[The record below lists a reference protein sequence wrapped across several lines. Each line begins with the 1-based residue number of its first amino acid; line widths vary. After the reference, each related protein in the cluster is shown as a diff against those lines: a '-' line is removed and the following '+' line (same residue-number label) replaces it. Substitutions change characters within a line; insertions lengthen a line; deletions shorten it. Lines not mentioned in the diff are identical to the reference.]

1 MKYLSLLLLLM
12 LPSPIWAEDRFWILW
27 ERFRHVGQDCPNGPG
42 CIVKREFASRPLTP
56 EYPANIYRMFGV
68 MNPRSSALPVEAEHP
83 DAPAVC
89 TTQQTQLAVG
99 FDPLELPRSLKIEAL
114 RGIEAIHVDLTNLK
128 SPPGFSNSFGSEIH
142 RDFVA
147 MLTKAGIHVV
157 DKDTIATVPGHPTM
171 SLFFSMRDPDG
182 HCLYEYSVFASLS
195 QEVMLARDIRIK
207 ITAGVWSF
215 STGSTA
221 KDHRGDERSAIL
233 RVAEAFIR
241 DHRQVNP
248 R

>member
-1 MKYLSLLLLLM
+1 MKHLCLLLLLT
-12 LPSPIWAEDRFWILW
+12 LPGTVWAEDRFWILW
-27 ERFRHVGQDCPNGPG
+27 ERFRHVGQDCPNGAG

-68 MNPRSSALPVEAEHP
+68 MDPGIGALPDQASHP

-89 TTQQTQLAVG
+89 SPQQTQLAVG
-99 FDPLELPRSLKIEAL
+99 FDPLELPQSLKIEAL
-114 RGIEAIHVDLTNLK
+114 RGIKAIHVDLNNLK
-128 SPPGFSNSFGSEIH
+128 SPPGFSSSFGPDLH
-142 RDFVA
+142 REFVA
-147 MLTKAGIHVV
+147 ILAKAGINVV
-157 DKDTIATVPGHPTM
+157 DKDTLANVPGQPAL

-182 HCLYEYSVFASLS
+182 SCLYEYSVFASLS
-195 QEVMLARDIRIK
+195 QDVMLARDIRIK